1 MLALSGDWIS
11 LAAKVGGGT
20 LVFIWVLWSIRA
32 ANPRAIGM
40 TLTFPALNGIVLLTA
55 TDKIVSEMIVGIFPL
70 MFFNGFLAAIF
81 IALRRRLGLGD
92 GLAYAVCLLA
102 WAVIAVLLEWH
113 ELWPY
118 RWDLAIAAAVLVL
131 GFAWWAFHVL
141 LSRNEAAPPPSDR
154 VADFSAF
161 LRTRA
166 PRIGL
171 FFVSLLLVS
180 IVAYVGRDAHSLVGR
195 LSALPL
201 IPLFVLHLA
210 VRQPDADL
218 GELRIAAL
226 LGPPVAGGFL
236 LVFGGTLAFVRM
248 IAEPAHPAY
257 WLVGEAMLI
266 AEWELARQAILRLSR
281 LSYRA

>member
-1 MLALSGDWIS
+1 MLALSGEWIS
-11 LAAKVGGGT
+11 LAAKVIGGT
-20 LVFIWVLWSIRA
+20 LVFIGVLWSIRA

-40 TLTFPALNGIVLLTA
+40 MLTFPALNGIVLLTA

-81 IALRRRLGLGD
+81 IALCRRLGVGD
-92 GLAYAVCLLA
+92 ALAYAVCLLA
-102 WAVIAVLLEWH
+102 WALIAILLEWR

-118 RWDLAIAAAVLVL
+118 RWNLAIAVTILILCIAA
-131 GFAWWAFHVL
+131 WAFRAL
-141 LSRNEAAPPPSDR
+141 RSRWEPAPAL
-154 VADFSAF
+154 ADHPIRFSEF
-161 LRTRA
+161 MRSCA
-166 PRIGL
+166 PRVGL
-171 FFVSLLLVS
+171 FFASLLLVS

-210 VRQPDADL
+210 VKQSDADL

-236 LVFGGTLAFVRM
+236 LLFGGTLLFVRM
-248 IAEPAHPAY
+248 IADPIGLTY
-257 WLVGEAMLI
+257 WLVGVVMLI
-266 AEWELARQAILRLSR
+266 AEWALAWQVVLGVSR
-281 LSYRA
+281 LTYRA